1 MACNFIIE
9 RRRDKKTGEIKVD
22 NVPINADINIKGV
35 NVRYFT
41 GYRIDASRWVD
52 IKRVDEET
60 GELIVKQEVK
70 KNAYGKRGKESVQ
83 YNIINNDLAIIRSA
97 VLNIEKNTPID
108 RITKTYIVE
117 QVDEALNK
125 RKIHSASDIDTSFWG
140 LYNVFIESQEKTGKA
155 GHGRIKSYI
164 NARTN
169 LKNFEKFVWKRKIEF
184 ADCNGAMMEEFDYFM
199 QTDGNINGR
208 YEHLSPK
215 ERPRAKGLNTR
226 IRIMKVL
233 CAFFKW
239 VDSQY
244 GIIVSAFKEYKI
256 GEEKYED
263 PYFLTIEERDTIIN
277 HTFSNDKLNLVRDI
291 FTFHAFVG
299 ARITDFY
306 DLTTD
311 NLSDDGNYI
320 EYIADKTIKE
330 NPKTIRVPLRPEV
343 KEIIKKYG
351 CPEGRLFPYIPKQDY
366 NDCLKQL
373 LIECNIMR
381 KVSVLNK
388 LTMKEEKRFLF
399 EVISSHNIRKTFI
412 AALKRKKVQD
422 STIVSMSG
430 HQPNTKALSRYY
442 AVADD
447 EKQEALDSI

>member
-9 RRRDKKTGEIKVD
+9 RRRDKKTGEIIVD
-22 NVPINADINIKGV
+22 NVPIHVDINIKGI
-35 NVRYFT
+35 NVRYST

-60 GELIVKQEVK
+60 GQLIVKQEVK

-83 YNIINNDLAIIRSA
+83 YNIINNDLALIRSA

-108 RITKTYIVE
+108 KITKTYIIS
-117 QVDEALNK
+117 QVDEALSKCKN
-125 RKIHSASDIDTSFWG
+125 HTYSEVDTSFWG
-140 LYNVFIESQEKTGKA
+140 LYESFIESQQKTGKA
-155 GHGRIKSYI
+155 GQGRIKSYI

-169 LKNFEKFVWKRKIEF
+169 LKNFERFERKRHIEF
-184 ADCNGAMMEEFDYFM
+184 ADCNGGMMERFDYFM

-208 YEHLSPK
+208 YDHLSPK
-215 ERPRAKGLNTR
+215 ERPRAKGLNSR

-263 PYFLTIEERDTIIN
+263 PYFLTIDERDAIIN
-277 HTFSNDKLNLVRDI
+277 HTFSSDKLNLVRDI
-291 FTFHAFVG
+291 FTFQAFVG

-306 DLTTD
+306 DLTID

-330 NPKTIRVPLRPEV
+330 NPKTIRIPLRQEV
-343 KEIIKKYG
+343 KDVINKYG
-351 CPEGRLFPYIPKQDY
+351 CPDGRLFPYIPKQDY
-366 NDCLKQL
+366 NDGLKQL

-399 EVISSHNIRKTFI
+399 EVISSHNVRKTFI
-412 AALKRKKVQD
+412 AALKRKGVQD

-430 HQPNTKALSRYY
+430 HQSNTKALSRYY
-442 AVADD
+442 AVADE
-447 EKQEALDSI
+447 EKQEALDLI